1 MLLHWADVILESVYC
16 GVGEHE
22 HHAIKKLL
30 LQKPLTK
37 KEVDVLVDLVDTCPI
52 SRLDTIE
59 KQEFFEYLT
68 ERTEEKK

>member
-1 MLLHWADVILESVYC
+1 MLLHWADVVLESVYC

-37 KEVDVLVDLVDTCPI
+37 KDADTLVYLVDACPI
-52 SRLDTIE
+52 SRLDTME
-59 KQEFFEYLT
+59 KQEFLEYLT
-68 ERTEEKK
+68 KRTEERK